1 MDWRNRFPALTS
13 RDFRLFWCGQ
23 GISSIGSQMQFWA
36 INWHLWELTREEV
49 AIALVGL
56 FRIVPIL
63 LFSLLGGAVADAWN
77 RRQVMLTTQSV
88 LAVVALALG
97 VLTQTRAISAWSI
110 YLLSA
115 VGAAAMAFDNP
126 ARQSLIPNLVP
137 RNHLLNALSLNSVM
151 MRVAT
156 ISGPVAAGYLIK
168 NSWLSATYL
177 VNALSFVAV
186 LLALLKMRSPAVERS
201 EEDRPQINLLALRE
215 GLEFVRKT
223 PILVWTI
230 TLDFLATFFASA
242 DALLPVIAT
251 DILKVGPEGYGYLAA
266 APAVG
271 SLIAGAVMAARPPV
285 VRQGRAIL
293 LSVLLYGGA
302 TILFGASRLFWLTWL
317 AYSLTGLTDTI
328 STILRQTI
336 RQTVT
341 PDRLRGRMTAVNMIF
356 FMGGPRLG
364 EIEAAVVA
372 RWAGADWSVIL
383 GGIGCV
389 LSALWVGSRAP
400 ALRHFRLEQG
410 APK

>member
-1 MDWRNRFPALTS
+1 MDWRNRFPALAS
-13 RDFRLFWCGQ
+13 RDFRLLWLGQ

-56 FRIVPIL
+56 FRIVPIV

-77 RRQVMLTTQSV
+77 RRRVMLATQSV
-88 LAVVALALG
+88 LTVVALALG
-97 VLTQTRAISAWSI
+97 LLTQTHSISALSI

-115 VGAAAMAFDNP
+115 AGAAAMAFDNP

-137 RNHLLNALSLNSVM
+137 RDHLLNALSLNSVM

-156 ISGPVAAGYLIK
+156 ISGPVAAGFLIK
-168 NSWLSATYL
+168 NNWISATYFL
-177 VNALSFVAV
+177 NALSFLAV
-186 LLALLKMRSPAVERS
+186 IVALLMMRPPDVEHS
-201 EEDRPQINLLALRE
+201 AEERPEISLRALRE

-251 DILKVGPEGYGYLAA
+251 DVLQVGPEHYGYLAA

-271 SLIAGAVMAARPPV
+271 SLIAGAVMAVRPPV
-285 VRQGRAIL
+285 IRQGHVIL
-293 LSVLLYGGA
+293 LSVLFYGGA
-302 TILFGASRLFWLTWL
+302 TILFGASRLFWLTWF
-317 AYSLTGLTDTI
+317 AYSLTGLTDTV

-372 RWAGADWSVIL
+372 RWVGADWSVIL

-400 ALRHFRLEQG
+400 ALRHFRLEQKT
-410 APK
+410 PE

>member
-1 MDWRNRFPALTS
+1 MDWWNRFPALAS

-56 FRIVPIL
+56 FRIVPIV

-77 RRQVMLTTQSV
+77 RRRVMLVTQSV
-88 LAVVALALG
+88 LTVVALALG
-97 VLTQTRAISAWSI
+97 LLTRTHMISAWSI

-115 VGAAAMAFDNP
+115 AGAAAMAFDNP

-137 RNHLLNALSLNSVM
+137 RDHLLNALSLNSVM

-168 NSWLSATYL
+168 NGWISATYFL
-177 VNALSFVAV
+177 NALSFLAV
-186 LLALLKMRSPAVERS
+186 ILALLEMRPPAVERS
-201 EEDRPQINLLALRE
+201 QEERPEISLRALRE
-215 GLEFVRKT
+215 GLEFVRRT

-230 TLDFLATFFASA
+230 TLDFMATFFASA

-251 DILKVGPEGYGYLAA
+251 EVLKVGPERYGYLAA

-271 SLIAGAVMAARPPV
+271 SLLAGAAMASRPPV
-285 VRQGRAIL
+285 IRQGRVIL
-293 LSVLLYGGA
+293 LAVLCYGGA
-302 TILFGASRLFWLTWL
+302 TILFGASRLFWLTWF

-372 RWAGADWSVIL
+372 RWVGADWAVIL

-400 ALRHFRLEQG
+400 ALRHFRLEQRS
-410 APK
+410 PQ